1 MPRQTVTFLTQS
13 RFYSPAFNSAIFD
26 GPFRIYFAQYQEA
39 LALKVYFKIQERL
52 KEFYQTAKTEFKSR
66 GRSVF
71 IMLYP
76 SIETFENS
84 FSPHDN
90 DIFVVMDRLG
100 EDPVVGVRGPI
111 ADEDFERVFG
121 EIVAIIQTLE
131 STKSGSV
138 QRRSVP
144 AAAEL

>member
-84 FSPHDN
+84 FSPQHG
-90 DIFVVMDRLG
+90 DISVVMDLLAD
-100 EDPVVGVRGPI
+100 DPVVGVRGPI
-111 ADEDFERVFG
+111 SDEAFEQVFG
-121 EIVAIIQTLE
+121 EIVAVIQTLE
-131 STKSGSV
+131 GPPKASYAAP
-138 QRRSVP
+138 P
-144 AAAEL
+144 AVEL